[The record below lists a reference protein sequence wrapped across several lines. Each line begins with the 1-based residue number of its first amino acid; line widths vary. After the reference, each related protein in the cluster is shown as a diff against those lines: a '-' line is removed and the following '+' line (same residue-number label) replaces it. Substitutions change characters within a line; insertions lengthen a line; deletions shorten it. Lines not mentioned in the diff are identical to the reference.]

1 MLIGRAVGSG
11 SGPSALGTRHSAL
24 IRQVDQAIRW
34 VLSGR
39 DRGPEGA
46 GEIFGE
52 RLLSLRHAEALRAGT
67 REVRVAPG
75 TVITPLARD
84 FLKRQGIALRVV
96 PRLEVEAV
104 RERGEWGFSIEAESG
119 MADALRRAWLDGPE
133 PWTELEPGADA
144 TAQWVVEGP
153 GRGALLLTDEASVA
167 VWKACRRDGVR
178 AATASEPEA
187 VARAVR
193 RLGVHLLVVEPAG
206 KPIALVRQLGLAFRK
221 AGAPRIPE
229 GLMREGLA

>member
-1 MLIGRAVGSG
+1 MIQQVDRAVRSI
-11 SGPSALGTRHSAL
+11 L
-24 IRQVDQAIRW
+24 Q
-34 VLSGR
+34 GR
-39 DRGPEGA
+39 DGGPEGDGGIFA
-46 GEIFGE
+46 G

-84 FLKRQGIALRVV
+84 FLKRQGIGLRVV
-96 PRLEVEAV
+96 SRLEVEAV
-104 RERGEWGFSIEAESG
+104 RERGEWGFAIEAETG
-119 MADALRRAWLDGPE
+119 TTDALRRAWLDGPE
-133 PWTELEPGADA
+133 PWAALEP
-144 TAQWVVEGP
+144 TAEAAAKWVVEGP

-167 VWKACRRDGVR
+167 VWRACRLVGVR
-178 AATASEPEA
+178 AATAAEPEA

-193 RLGVHLLVVEPAG
+193 RLGVNLLVVEPAG

-229 GLMREGLA
+229 GFVREGLA